1 MKKLSEYP
9 NIGIAVEEQ
18 LHQVGIDT
26 MDQLQE
32 IGSQEAW
39 LKIQSID
46 ASACIHRLY
55 ALEAAIQGIKKKDLS
70 QQDKQYLKDFYNQHK
85 IKNQD

>member
-9 NIGIAVEEQ
+9 NIGPIVEEQ

-26 MDQLQE
+26 MDQLE
-32 IGSQEAW
+32 SIGSQEAW

-46 ASACIHRLY
+46 SSACIHRLLS
-55 ALEAAIQGIKKKDLS
+55 LEAAIQRIKKKDLS
-70 QQDKQYLKDFYNQHK
+70 EQDKTHLREFYKEHK
-85 IKNQD
+85 I

>member
-9 NIGIAVEEQ
+9 NIGSAVEEQ

-39 LKIQSID
+39 LKIQNID

-55 ALEAAIQGIKKKDLS
+55 SLEAAIQGIKKKDLS

>member
-9 NIGIAVEEQ
+9 NIGLAVEEQ

-26 MDQLQE
+26 IDQLQE

-46 ASACIHRLY
+46 PTACIHRLY
-55 ALEAAIQGIKKKDLS
+55 ALEGAIQGIKKKDLS